1 MKSQFFK
8 KAGFASFLALVALA
22 PAAILAGTGGAE
34 FDPIW
39 TLITDWSQGALG
51 RVIAGVMIIV
61 GLVAG
66 IGRQSIMSLA
76 LGVGGGVGIFY
87 APTILD
93 AVVSGALPVVS

>member
-1 MKSQFFK
+1 MKK
-8 KAGFASFLALVALA
+8 SFVRLGTAAALAAAFLA
-22 PAAILAGTGGAE
+22 PAALIAGTGGSE

-51 RVIAGVMIIV
+51 RVIAGVMILV
-61 GLVAG
+61 GLVGG

-93 AVVSGALPVVS
+93 AVVSGALPVV